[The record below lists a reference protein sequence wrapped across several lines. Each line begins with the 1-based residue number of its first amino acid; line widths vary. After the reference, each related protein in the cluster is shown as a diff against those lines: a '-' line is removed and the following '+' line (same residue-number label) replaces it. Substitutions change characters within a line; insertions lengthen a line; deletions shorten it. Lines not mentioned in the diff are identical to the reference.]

1 MCAARI
7 VLEIHERVARRD
19 EVDSAVHAA
28 RLQLHRMQIEEI
40 AYRRAHVLDG
50 IAANHSAQNLLR
62 RLAQVGFL
70 HSRCY

>member
-1 MCAARI
+1 
-7 VLEIHERVARRD
+7 
-19 EVDSAVHAA
+19 
-28 RLQLHRMQIEEI
+28 MQIEEI